1 MSNPESEPAQRHSL
15 SEPEAKPA
23 PGTSDASAAGAA
35 VRPPQPDA
43 DISAAQRAPM
53 QSGPE
58 GAPVRSGAGQADGRE
73 SDGHAA
79 AVRSGSR
86 LDDAA
91 AQVPPG
97 GDPDHYVPETETGG
111 ADSVTGKRARPV
123 LPVLLLAVG
132 AAALWGA
139 SRMTWVTLR
148 SSDGLTEPRT
158 QHLNGGLWFGAL
170 TPLALVLLASIAAV
184 FATKGWLRRLIGV
197 VVALVAAVA
206 AVPGLALL
214 TQHGKIAERAARL
227 AELPARAHVDAATAA
242 TFPAALSVV
251 GALAAF
257 AAGVLLARMPET
269 TARMSGKYDNPVF
282 RRAAAAEQV
291 AELRRTGDPES
302 AADAPRTATSKSSP
316 HTPEPESGELSQR
329 VLWDALDAGADP
341 TDDEPG
347 R

>member
-1 MSNPESEPAQRHSL
+1 MDEDAIASDA
-15 SEPEAKPA
+15 PA
-23 PGTSDASAAGAA
+23 PAVLRDTQAA
-35 VRPPQPDA
+35 P
-43 DISAAQRAPM
+43 
-53 QSGPE
+53 
-58 GAPVRSGAGQADGRE
+58 RSGD
-73 SDGHAA
+73 
-79 AVRSGSR
+79 
-86 LDDAA
+86 
-91 AQVPPG
+91 
-97 GDPDHYVPETETGG
+97 GDPDRYVPEPDNSEDTTP
-111 ADSVTGKRARPV
+111 KRARPV

-132 AAALWGA
+132 AAALWGS

-158 QHLNGGLWFGAL
+158 RHLDGGLWFGAL

-214 TQHGKIAERAARL
+214 TQHGKLAERAARL

-251 GALAAF
+251 GAVAAF

-291 AELRRTGDPES
+291 AELRRAGETES
-302 AADAPRTATSKSSP
+302 AARAAGAARPATPTSPP

-341 TDDEPG
+341 TDDEAG

>member
-1 MSNPESEPAQRHSL
+1 MSNPESEPAQRHSQDQ
-15 SEPEAKPA
+15 PEVRPA
-23 PGTSDASAAGAA
+23 PGANDASAADAA
-35 VRPPQPDA
+35 VRPRQSDA

-58 GAPVRSGAGQADGRE
+58 GGGVRSGAGQADG
-73 SDGHAA
+73 
-79 AVRSGSR
+79 GSR

-97 GDPDHYVPETETGG
+97 GDPDRYVPETDAGG
-111 ADSVTGKRARPV
+111 ADSVPGKRARPV

-302 AADAPRTATSKSSP
+302 AAAATDAPRTATPKSSP

>member
-1 MSNPESEPAQRHSL
+1 MSSPDPDSAERHSANEPAGKSTPGAPIP
-15 SEPEAKPA
+15 SVPEAEIPSVPEA
-23 PGTSDASAAGAA
+23 DTSGDSEGTS
-35 VRPPQPDA
+35 V
-43 DISAAQRAPM
+43 
-53 QSGPE
+53 
-58 GAPVRSGAGQADGRE
+58 
-73 SDGHAA
+73 
-79 AVRSGSR
+79 
-86 LDDAA
+86 
-91 AQVPPG
+91 
-97 GDPDHYVPETETGG
+97 
-111 ADSVTGKRARPV
+111 KRARPV

-132 AAALWGA
+132 AAALWGS

-282 RRAAAAEQV
+282 RRAAAAEHV
-291 AELRRTGDPES
+291 AEVRRTGDAELRRTGDTES
-302 AADAPRTATSKSSP
+302 ATEATDAPRTATPKSSP